1 MSLGGS
7 HSDLCGNTV
16 LIVDGH
22 GMNTNIVASLV
33 SLAKTRGDDVAYQYF
48 FEDEQAS
55 KTLTYAQLDQ
65 NVREIASQ
73 LKIHFKKGD
82 RALLLY
88 NSGFE
93 FVEAFFAC
101 LYAGVVAV
109 PAYPPKKN
117 QNIDRLRSII
127 VDAGAT
133 GALTTSRI
141 NDIARPLFESEPSL
155 TALPIFTTDVRNSE
169 LVEPLAWQDID
180 IKGSDLAF
188 LQYTSGSTGNPKGV
202 MVDHANIID
211 NEEMMKLAFGHNE
224 NTPIVSWLPHF
235 HDMGLIFGI
244 MHPIYIGAPAAL
256 MNPTYFL
263 QKPVRWLKLLSETKA
278 LTSSAP
284 NFAYDLC
291 VDTVKDE
298 ELATLDLSHWRC
310 ALNGAEPVRASTLE
324 RFYQKFKRCGLTRQ
338 SISPCYGM
346 AETTLFATGG
356 RLSQLTKVLK
366 LDAEQ
371 MHQGKAVLAE
381 QYQQEQPFYD
391 LQAEDN
397 EQAYHA
403 ISCGVSWQNHTIVI
417 VNPESKLRCDE
428 GEIGEIWVKGASVA
442 KGYWQNEQAT
452 EETFNAFIADEHD
465 GPYLRTG
472 DLGFMYQE
480 ELYVTGRCKD
490 VLIFRGKNYYPQ
502 DIELTVTEA
511 HDALDNNGGAAFSI
525 TTDNGDQ
532 GLVVVQQVKRTALRK
547 LDAQQI
553 FAAVTQAIIEQHGIT
568 PYELVLIKPG
578 RVLKTSSGK
587 IQRQE
592 NKRHYLNNG
601 FEPVARSRD
610 IPHTQANTSSVSVNG
625 ASASK
630 AMRDAVQKVL
640 KEVIAF
646 EVDKDPKSLDI
657 DATFQS
663 LGIDSMKAVRISG
676 ELMEIHNIELEATV
690 LYEYP
695 SIAQLTQY
703 LCEFESIQQAFQN
716 SDRQVKSENETAKS
730 DITQPAKQQNISDDA
745 QGDIA
750 VIGMACRYPQAE
762 GLAAYWQLLV
772 DKVDAISKPSVE
784 RLSLC
789 QQLDAHRMGGYLDE
803 VDCFDPAMFA
813 LSPSEAKFIDPQ
825 HRILLETTYHA
836 MEAAGYRPEELAGE
850 NVGVYVGISQNDYFL
865 LSRQA
870 LSENPYLGTGTALS
884 IAANRLSYTY
894 NFTGPSVAVD
904 TACSSSLVALHQ
916 AMQAIRNNEIPLA
929 LVSGVNL
936 ILSNEVTDACES
948 AQMLSADGHCKTF
961 SQSAN
966 GYVRSE
972 GVGSVLL
979 KPLAQAV
986 KDNDPIYGVLKGSAV
1001 NQDGRSN
1008 GLTAPNSG
1016 AQQKVINAALENA
1029 LVSGGDV
1036 QYVETHGTGTELG
1049 DPIEVS
1055 ALNKTYGV
1063 HKTTSQPLILG
1074 STKANIG
1081 HLESGAGIAGLIKAL
1096 LCLENK
1102 QIPGQRY
1109 VEQLNPHIA
1118 WDKMSLTVKSE
1129 LTAWPEHPGK
1139 AAMAGVSSFGFGGTN
1154 AHVILSEAPVQKA
1167 AKLDLSAT
1175 NTPYILPLSAKSE
1188 ASLAKLIDKYAQTLS
1203 TLSNEQFDALIYT
1216 VAHRPFIKGFRAGVY
1231 ATSRTQ
1237 LLKNLKQGV
1246 HQASKDSANKPDLVF
1261 LFTGQGA
1268 QYHAMGKA
1276 LYDTQPVFK
1285 AAIDKC
1291 DALLSD
1297 KLGERLLD
1305 VLYGDE
1311 TDELLDQTKWTQVA
1325 IFAIEYALCELWISL
1340 GVTPDKLVGH
1350 SVGEYAAACIAGVF
1364 SLADAIKLIS
1374 ARAQLM
1380 QQLEATGSMVSA
1392 RCEESLA
1399 EELIK
1404 PFSQEAA
1411 ISAYHGESGVVFSG
1425 SDEAIQKISEQLT
1438 QRSIK
1443 YKALNT
1449 ARAFHSPLMQPM
1461 LADFKAVAETL
1472 NYAPPR
1478 YEFISSVTG
1487 QSEHEAL
1494 CQPAYWVEQITQPV
1508 RFAKALTHLASLEYC
1523 CLVEVGP
1530 KPVLST
1536 IVQENLPRANCEYI
1550 SVLHPKGDGFERY
1563 GAAIARAFEL
1573 GVDLNW
1579 STIYP
1584 ACDVQRQPIPSYPFA
1599 KSRFWV
1605 VGDSSNYE
1613 VVDSQVQPQGSTQ
1626 SRHEVISGFVL
1637 NTLSSLLSMPVTD
1650 IDTQQPLLEMGVDS
1664 LMIMQAVRTY
1674 EKEFSLEFSVRQ
1686 FYEELSTVERLVDY
1700 IERHSDY
1707 QSTPELSAPT
1717 EVVAQSHNDIT
1728 AASNNSTHAVN
1739 EQILTA
1745 ICKEQ
1750 LQAAASV
1757 TSEQARLSVDAVSAR
1772 QLQMLQGFA
1781 LTQTASTEM
1790 QTTNLATAKLK
1801 VSKIAA
1807 SVRPQSTSVLPG
1819 FASKQLSAQQSGEV
1833 SKSYQAQLAKSYC
1846 EKTSSSKQLVGEH
1859 RSHLADC
1866 RASAGFRLSSK
1877 EMLYPVFGKRCQGAR
1892 IWDIDDNEYID
1903 ITMDFGVNLFGHKPE
1918 FITQA
1923 MYEQIDSGL
1932 QLGLASP
1939 LACDVAKLISELT
1952 ALERV
1957 TFCNSGTE
1965 AVMTAVRLARTHSKK
1980 DKIVQFNGA
1989 YHGHYDGTLAHPT
2002 PAGDDV
2008 EPMCSGVRHGAIA
2021 DNLVLDYGS
2030 EHALDVIRAQADSIA
2045 AVLVE
2050 PVQSRHPELQPWAF
2064 LHQLRALTKELGIA
2078 LIFDEMIT
2086 GFRAHPGGVQALL
2099 GIQAD
2104 MATYGK
2110 IVGGGMPIGVVAGSA
2125 QYLDCIDGG
2134 AWQYGDQSYPQVDTT
2149 FFAGTFCK
2157 HPLAMASAKAV
2168 LSEIKKRGAQC
2179 QEQITE
2185 KTTYLKQTLN
2195 TFFESKNIPISIE
2208 SFASLFRFRFNQ
2220 NLDVFF
2226 YEMLNRGVF
2235 IWEGRNCFLSD
2246 AHSDADVEA
2255 IIQAVKDSVLALQQ
2269 AGYFGPI
2276 ATLTSAG
2283 VNEFALTEAQQQ
2295 LLALALRSEEGAKAY
2310 HLQATL
2316 MLQGK
2321 LDKAQLQNAVAQ
2333 VYHTVPILNY
2343 GVNTDKLCH
2352 QRLEKQTPQLD
2363 VIELGQG
2370 DKIDEQLQTLRY
2382 RPFDFERSGLCRFT
2396 LIATD
2401 ENTHYLSVVAHHLLF
2416 DGIAMAQLL
2425 EYIAKFYCQPF
2436 AATSQQV
2443 VHFSDYVEALEEY
2456 RASPSFTADEQYW
2469 RKQLADCPSV
2479 SLPKSAN
2486 NIQTTHYAVD
2496 SLNYIVGSDAI
2507 NNIAT
2512 LAKRQGC
2519 GQFASLLAIYML
2531 WLHKLSTESVVTVA
2545 IPVSDRQ
2552 LLAGRRDSALLDQA
2566 LVGYCTNIL
2575 PISVN
2580 VGACQD
2586 VGILIKTV
2594 QAQLLDAFEHQHYP
2608 YSALTQQAVN
2618 LPATLFNLDKVQS
2631 LPDFTGLMTQ
2641 DISSS
2646 AQYGQ
2651 FELSCNLVCIEQQ
2664 WSLHIEFNQGKF
2676 ERDMVECHV
2685 QSLMSLLCE
2694 LQCDDALSSRTC
2706 SLLGKQEYHSVLL
2719 APLQHGQ
2726 HKLPSNSSVISD
2738 FDKAVTRFPK
2748 HIALQSELQ
2757 SLNYQELDERV
2768 NQMAHY
2774 LAQKGVSERQLIAIA
2789 LPRRNELLITLLAVM
2804 KLGAAYL
2811 PLDLAYPESRI
2822 KDILE
2827 DATVSMLI
2835 CDSQSADSVIQQ
2847 SDYII
2852 ADIDND
2858 AQLIAAQKSTPC
2870 SVDLTPAHRAYVIY
2884 TSGSTGRPKGVE
2896 ISHSGLVNLLR
2907 AMQAEPGISAND
2919 KLFAVTTIAFDIA
2932 MLELFLPLTVGAT
2945 TVIANEQ
2952 VCSDPQAITALI
2964 KNNDISVMQATPT
2977 LWRLLLNTEPSC
2989 VNGLKVL
2996 CGGEPLDQALAWQ
3009 VMENG
3014 GELWN
3019 MYGPTETTIW
3029 SAVSHITDAQR
3040 ITIGDGIANTSLFV
3054 MDEQAQDQALP
3065 LPIGVWGELWIG
3077 GAGVAMGYLNR
3088 AALTSERFVNHDFA
3102 AQLQQRIYKTGDR
3115 ARRLADGRIELQG
3128 RLDQQVK
3135 LNGHRIEL
3143 GEIEYHISQLLSSSY
3158 IKVLIVELS
3167 VGHNAL
3173 CVYCLASEEQQSQWT
3188 LPMLRQQLAQYLP
3201 SYMLPEYLCWLEHWP
3216 TTANGKL
3223 DTKALPEIQVQQA
3236 QDVEMRLPQTPSE
3249 ETLLQCYANIL
3260 QRETLATTQ
3269 SFFDIG
3275 GNSVLAMQ
3283 LVSSINAAFGVRIT
3297 VADVFDYPSILQLAQ
3312 RIDDLLSAR
3321 AAAGASVNVQ
3331 QVSDVVSGRD
3341 ISDALADQSMTEMD
3355 L

>member
-1 MSLGGS
+1 
-7 HSDLCGNTV
+7 
-16 LIVDGH
+16 
-22 GMNTNIVASLV
+22 MNTNIVASLV

-48 FEDEQAS
+48 FEDEQPS

-65 NVREIASQ
+65 NARTIASQ
-73 LKIHFKKGD
+73 LKTHFKKGD

-127 VDAGAT
+127 VDAGAS
-133 GALTTSRI
+133 GALTTVRI
-141 NDIARPLFESEPSL
+141 HDIARPLFESEPSL
-155 TALPIFTTDVRNSE
+155 TDLPIFTTDEHSSI
-169 LVEPLAWQDID
+169 VEPLSWHDINVES
-180 IKGSDLAF
+180 SDLAF

-202 MVDHANIID
+202 MVDHANIMD
-211 NEEMMKLAFGHNE
+211 NEEMMKLAFGHDE
-224 NTPIVSWLPHF
+224 STPIVSWLPHF

-291 VDTVKDE
+291 VDTVKDD
-298 ELATLDLSHWRC
+298 ELETLDLSNWRC

-356 RLSQLTKVLK
+356 KLSQLTKVLK
-366 LDAEQ
+366 LNAEQ
-371 MHQGKAVLAE
+371 MHQGKAVLVA

-391 LQAEDN
+391 FDGQDD
-397 EQAYHA
+397 EQSYHA

-417 VNPESKLRCDE
+417 VNPESKQRCEE
-428 GEIGEIWVKGASVA
+428 GTIGEIWVKGASVA

-452 EETFNAFIADEHD
+452 EETFNAYIADEHD

-472 DLGFMYQE
+472 DLGFMYQD

-502 DIELTVTEA
+502 DIELTVTES
-511 HDALDNNGGAAFSI
+511 HQALDNNGGAAFSV
-525 TTDNGDQ
+525 TTPNGDE

-547 LDAQQI
+547 LDVEQV
-553 FAAVTQAIIEQHGIT
+553 FSTVTQAIIEQHGVT

-592 NKRHYLNNG
+592 NKRHYLNNR
-601 FEPVARSRD
+601 FEPIARSRD
-610 IPHTQANTSSVSVNG
+610 IKHKNSDSSVSLQNEKG
-625 ASASK
+625 LDK
-630 AMRDAVQKVL
+630 AMRDRVQKLV

-646 EVDKDPKSLDI
+646 EVDKDAHSLDV

-676 ELMEIHNIELEATV
+676 ELMEMHNIELEATV
-690 LYEYP
+690 LYEHP

-703 LCEFESIQQAFQN
+703 LCEFEAVQQAFKN
-716 SDRQVKSENETAKS
+716 TPHSVKV
-730 DITQPAKQQNISDDA
+730 DIKAPEQNIATHTPKQDALMYDDN
-745 QGDIA
+745 DIA

-762 GLAAYWQLLV
+762 DLSAYWQLLV
-772 DKVDAISKPSVE
+772 NKVDAISTPSAQ

-789 QQLDAHRMGGYLDE
+789 QQLQENRMGGYLDE
-803 VDCFDPAMFA
+803 IDSFDAAMFA
-813 LSPSEAKFIDPQ
+813 LSPTEAKFIDPQ
-825 HRILLETTYHA
+825 HRILLEATYHA
-836 MEAAGYRPEELAGE
+836 IEAAGYRPEELAGE
-850 NVGVYVGISQNDYFL
+850 SVGVYVGISQNDYFL
-865 LSRQA
+865 LSQQA
-870 LSENPYLGTGTALS
+870 QSENPYLGTGTALS

-894 NFTGPSVAVD
+894 NFTGPSIAID

-916 AMQAIRNNEIPLA
+916 AMQAIRAKEIPLA

-936 ILSNEVTDACES
+936 ILSNEVTDACQS

-961 SQSAN
+961 SQAAN

-972 GVGSVLL
+972 GVGSILI
-979 KPLAQAV
+979 KPLAQALAD
-986 KDNDPIYGVLKGSAV
+986 KDPIYGVLKGSAV

-1016 AQQKVINAALENA
+1016 AQQKVINAALANA
-1029 LVSGGDV
+1029 AVSGADI

-1055 ALNKTYGV
+1055 ALNKTYGALR
-1063 HKTTSQPLILG
+1063 TSQQPLILG

-1096 LCLENK
+1096 LCLQHK

-1118 WDKMSLTVKSE
+1118 WDKMSLTVKSD
-1129 LTAWPEHPGK
+1129 LTDWPEHQGK
-1139 AAMAGVSSFGFGGTN
+1139 AAMAAVSSFGFGGTN
-1154 AHVILSEAPVQKA
+1154 AHVICCEAPLQCTA
-1167 AKLDLSAT
+1167 ALDITQA
-1175 NTPYILPLSAKSE
+1175 NKPYILPLSAKSE
-1188 ASLAKLIDKYAQTLS
+1188 TSLLQLIDRYAQR
-1203 TLSNEQFDALIYT
+1203 LSNASDEQFDALVHT
-1216 VAHRPFIKGFRAGVY
+1216 LAHRPFVKGFRVGVY
-1231 ATSRTQ
+1231 ATSRSQ
-1237 LLKNLKQGV
+1237 LLANLEQGN
-1246 HQASKDSANKPDLVF
+1246 HQAHKEPSNKPGQVF

-1268 QYHAMGKA
+1268 QYYAMGKA

-1285 AAIDKC
+1285 EAIEQC
-1291 DALLSD
+1291 DELLAD

-1305 VLYGDE
+1305 VLY
-1311 TDELLDQTKWTQVA
+1311 TDDTAELLHQTKWTQVA
-1325 IFAIEYALCELWISL
+1325 IFAIEYALCKLWISL
-1340 GVTPDKLVGH
+1340 GMIPDKLIGH
-1350 SVGEYAAACIAGVF
+1350 SVGEYASACIAGVF
-1364 SLADAIKLIS
+1364 SLPDAIKLIT
-1374 ARAQLM
+1374 ARAMLMEQLK
-1380 QQLEATGSMVSA
+1380 ATGSMVSA
-1392 RCEESLA
+1392 RCDESLA
-1399 EELIK
+1399 QELIK
-1404 PFSQEAA
+1404 PYSEEAA

-1425 SDEAIQKISEQLT
+1425 SDEAIKYICEQLA
-1438 QRSIK
+1438 QRDIK

-1461 LADFKAVAETL
+1461 LADFKAVAETIAYGL
-1472 NYAPPR
+1472 PR

-1487 QSEHEAL
+1487 QPEQQAL
-1494 CQPAYWVEQITQPV
+1494 CHPDYWVEQITKPV
-1508 RFAKALTHLASLEYC
+1508 LFANTLTHLAS
-1523 CLVEVGP
+1523 VEHFCVIEMGP
-1530 KPVLST
+1530 KPVLSA

-1550 SVLHPKGDGFERY
+1550 SVLHSKGDGFERY
-1563 GAAIARAFEL
+1563 AAAIARAFEL
-1573 GVDLNW
+1573 GIDVSW
-1579 STIYP
+1579 SEIYP
-1584 ACDVQRQPIPSYPFA
+1584 SSDVIRQPLPSYPFA

-1605 VGDSSNYE
+1605 VGEPVNQSA
-1613 VVDSQVQPQGSTQ
+1613 SQIDTQPQGSEQ
-1626 SRHEVISGFVL
+1626 SRHDAISRFVL
-1637 NTLSSLLSMPVTD
+1637 NTLSSLLSIPVSD
-1650 IDTQQPLLEMGVDS
+1650 IEVQQPLLEMGVDS

-1707 QSTPELSAPT
+1707 QTAPAPLPASTDTPT
-1717 EVVAQSHNDIT
+1717 PAQNEVRV
-1728 AASNNSTHAVN
+1728 SNGNTIGTVN
-1739 EQILTA
+1739 EQVLTA

-1772 QLQMLQGFA
+1772 QLQMLQGLVVTQA
-1781 LTQTASTEM
+1781 PSAAAQSVNLTIAQSKVSNMVTTELTQKA
-1790 QTTNLATAKLK
+1790 
-1801 VSKIAA
+1801 
-1807 SVRPQSTSVLPG
+1807 SVLPG
-1819 FASKQLSAQQSGEV
+1819 FQSKQLSAQQGSEQ
-1833 SKSYQAQLAKSYC
+1833 SKRYQAELAKNYC
-1846 EKTSSSKQLVGEH
+1846 DKTVSSKQLVAEH
-1859 RSHLADC
+1859 RVHLADC

-1877 EMLYPVFGKRCQGAR
+1877 EMLYPVFAKRCEGAR

-1923 MYEQIDSGL
+1923 MLTQIDSGM

-1952 ALERV
+1952 ELERV

-1965 AVMTAVRLARTHSKK
+1965 AVMTAVRLARTHSKR

-2002 PAGDDV
+2002 PTGDDV

-2030 EHALDVIRAQADSIA
+2030 EQALEIIRAQADSIA

-2050 PVQSRHPELQPWAF
+2050 PVQSRYPQLQPWEF

-2157 HPLAMASAKAV
+2157 HPLAMACAKAV
-2168 LSEIKKRGAQC
+2168 LSEIKNRGAQC
-2179 QEQITE
+2179 QKQISE
-2185 KTTYLKQTLN
+2185 KTTYLKDTLN
-2195 TFFESKNIPISIE
+2195 AFFESHSIPISIE

-2246 AHSDADVEA
+2246 AHTDADVEA
-2255 IIQAVKDSVLALQQ
+2255 IIKAVKDSVLALQK
-2269 AGYFGPI
+2269 AGYFGAVVVDI
-2276 ATLTSAG
+2276 APQTD
-2283 VNEFALTEAQQQ
+2283 EFALTQAQQQ
-2295 LLALALRSEEGAKAY
+2295 LLALALRSDEGAKAY
-2310 HLQATL
+2310 HLQATVK
-2316 MLQGK
+2316 LQGT
-2321 LDKAQLQNAVAQ
+2321 LDKKRLQRAIEKVYCNIAV
-2333 VYHTVPILNY
+2333 LNY
-2343 GVNTDKLCH
+2343 GINTDKLCH
-2352 QRLEKQTPQLD
+2352 QSRQEAMAQLE
-2363 VIELGQG
+2363 VIELSRNDSIQS
-2370 DKIDEQLQTLRY
+2370 QLQTLRY
-2382 RPFDFERSGLCRFT
+2382 QPFNFELGDLCRFT
-2396 LIATD
+2396 LIVAD
-2401 ENTHYLSVVAHHLLF
+2401 EHTHYLSIVAHHVLF

-2425 EYIAKFYCQPF
+2425 DYVAQFYSQPAMGTTPQF
-2436 AATSQQV
+2436 
-2443 VHFSDYVEALEEY
+2443 VHFSDYVDALEDY
-2456 RASPSFTADEQYW
+2456 LASPRCAADEQYW
-2469 RKQLADCPSV
+2469 LNQLADCASV
-2479 SLPKSAN
+2479 SLPKSATSK
-2486 NIQTTHYAVD
+2486 QTSSYEVD
-2496 SLNYIVGSDAI
+2496 SLKYTMGRDAI
-2507 NNIAT
+2507 NNVTT
-2512 LAKRQGC
+2512 LAKQQGC
-2519 GQFASLLAIYML
+2519 GQFATLLAVYML
-2531 WLHKLSTESVVTVA
+2531 WLHKLTRESIVTVA

-2552 LLAGRRDSALLDQA
+2552 LLAERHDSALLDQG

-2575 PISVN
+2575 PITVN
-2580 VGACQD
+2580 VEAARD
-2586 VGILIKTV
+2586 VASLVKMV
-2594 QAQLLDAFEHQHYP
+2594 QTQLLDAFEHQHYP
-2608 YSALTQQAVN
+2608 YSALTHQKVN

-2631 LPDFTGLMTQ
+2631 LPDFAGLTAQ
-2641 DISSS
+2641 DVSSS

-2664 WSLHIEFNQGKF
+2664 WSLQVEFNKGKF
-2676 ERDMVECHV
+2676 ERGMVEHHV
-2685 QSLMSLLCE
+2685 QSLMSLFGE
-2694 LQCDDALSSRTC
+2694 LQSSDTLSSRAC
-2706 SLLGKQEYHSVLL
+2706 SLLDNQQYHSVLL
-2719 APLQHGQ
+2719 APLQQGQ
-2726 HKLPSNSSVISD
+2726 CELPISASVVSD
-2738 FDKAVTRFPK
+2738 FADVVKRYPE
-2748 HIALQSELQ
+2748 HIALQSEQQ
-2757 SLNYQELDERV
+2757 SLSYRELDERV
-2768 NQMAHY
+2768 NQMARY
-2774 LAQKGVSERQLIAIA
+2774 LAKKGVSEGQLIAIA
-2789 LPRRNELLITLLAVM
+2789 LPRRNELLITIMAIM

-2822 KDILE
+2822 KDILD
-2827 DATVSMLI
+2827 DANVTMLI
-2835 CDSQSADSVIQQ
+2835 CDSQSDGSVVVQQ
-2847 SDYII
+2847 SGYSVV
-2852 ADIDND
+2852 DIDND
-2858 AQLIAAQKSTPC
+2858 AQRIAAQSNTSC
-2870 SVDLTPAHRAYVIY
+2870 SVDLTAEHRAYVIY

-2896 ISHSGLVNLLR
+2896 ISHGGLINFLR
-2907 AMQAEPGISAND
+2907 AMQVEPGIHVDD
-2919 KLFAVTTIAFDIA
+2919 KLLAVTTIAFDIA
-2932 MLELFLPLTVGAT
+2932 MLELLLPLTVGAT
-2945 TVIANEQ
+2945 TVMANEQ
-2952 VCSDPQAITALI
+2952 VCSDPNAIVSLI
-2964 KNNDISVMQATPT
+2964 NSANITIIQATPT
-2977 LWRLLLNTEPSC
+2977 LWRLLLRTEPRC
-2989 VNGLKVL
+2989 ANGLKVL
-2996 CGGEPLDQALAWQ
+2996 CGGEPLDQALASE
-3009 VMENG
+3009 VLVHG

-3029 SAVSHITDAQR
+3029 SAVSHVTDAQH
-3040 ITIGDGIANTSLFV
+3040 ITIGAGIANTSLLV
-3054 MDEQAQDQALP
+3054 MDELAQNHALP

-3077 GAGVAMGYLNR
+3077 GAGVAKGYLNR
-3088 AALTSERFVNHDFA
+3088 AALTDERFVNHEFVS
-3102 AQLQQRIYKTGDR
+3102 QLQQRVYKTGDR

-3143 GEIEYHISQLLSSSY
+3143 GEIEYHISQLLGCSY
-3158 IKVLIVELS
+3158 VKVLIVS
-3167 VGHNAL
+3167 PSTGQNAL
-3173 CVYCLASEEQQSQWT
+3173 CAYCLDAEQLQSRWT
-3188 LPMLRQQLAQYLP
+3188 LPLLRQQLAQYLP
-3201 SYMLPEYLCWLEHWP
+3201 NYMLPEHLCWLTHWP

-3223 DTKALPEIQVQQA
+3223 DTKALPDVQPQRVG
-3236 QDVEMRLPQTPSE
+3236 DCEMQLPHTPSE
-3249 ETLLQCYANIL
+3249 EVLLKCYLNIL
-3260 QRETLATTQ
+3260 QREKLSTTQ
-3269 SFFDIG
+3269 SFFDGG

-3283 LVSSINAAFGVRIT
+3283 LVSNINTEFGVRIT
-3297 VADVFDYPSILQLAQ
+3297 VADVFDYPSVLQLAQ

-3321 AAAGASVNVQ
+3321 SAASAAPKVQ

>member
-1 MSLGGS
+1 
-7 HSDLCGNTV
+7 
-16 LIVDGH
+16 
-22 GMNTNIVASLV
+22 MNTNIVASLV
-33 SLAKTRGDDVAYQYF
+33 SLAKTRGDDIAYQYF
-48 FEDEQAS
+48 FEDEQPS
-55 KTLTYAQLDQ
+55 KPLTYAQLDQ
-65 NVREIASQ
+65 NAREIASQ
-73 LKIHFKKGD
+73 LKVHFKKGD

-127 VDAGAT
+127 VDAGAA
-133 GALTTSRI
+133 GALTTARI

-155 TALPIFTTDVRNSE
+155 TALPIYTTDERGGN
-169 LVEPLAWQDID
+169 LLEPLSWQDID
-180 IKGSDLAF
+180 VESSDLAF

-211 NEEMMKLAFGHNE
+211 NEEMMKQAFGHDQS
-224 NTPIVSWLPHF
+224 TAIVSWLPHF

-263 QKPVRWLKLLSETKA
+263 QKPLRWLKLLSETKA

-291 VDTVKDE
+291 VDTVKDD
-298 ELATLDLSHWRC
+298 ELEALDLSNWRC

-366 LDAEQ
+366 LNAEQ
-371 MHQGKAVLAE
+371 MHQGKAVLAA

-391 LQAEDN
+391 FDALDN
-397 EQAYHA
+397 EQSYHA
-403 ISCGVSWQNHTIVI
+403 ISCGVSWQNHTIAI
-417 VNPESKLRCDE
+417 VNPNSKQRCDE
-428 GEIGEIWVKGASVA
+428 GTIGEIWVKGASVA

-452 EETFNAFIADEHD
+452 EETFNAYIAKEHD

-472 DLGFMYQE
+472 DLGFIYQE

-511 HDALDNNGGAAFSI
+511 HDALDNNGGAAFSVP
-525 TTDNGDQ
+525 TENGDE

-547 LDAQQI
+547 LNAEQV
-553 FAAVTQAIIEQHGIT
+553 FLRVTQAIIEQHGIT

-578 RVLKTSSGK
+578 RILKTSSGK

-592 NKRHYLNNG
+592 NKRHYLSNC

-610 IPHTQANTSSVSVNG
+610 NQHKQSNTSSVKPTGS
-625 ASASK
+625 SFDK
-630 AMRDAVQKVL
+630 TMRDAVQKIL

-646 EVDKDPKSLDI
+646 EVDKDAKALDV

-690 LYEYP
+690 LYEHP
-695 SIAQLTQY
+695 SIAQLTDY
-703 LCEFESIQQAFQN
+703 LCEFESVQQAFKN
-716 SDRQVKSENETAKS
+716 TTGRVKSDNIESVKDTGDGVSAP
-730 DITQPAKQQNISDDA
+730 QPRQQLKQVAANHQDN
-745 QGDIA
+745 DIA

-762 GLAAYWQLLV
+762 DIGAYWQLLV
-772 DKVDAISKPSVE
+772 NKVDAISTPSVQ

-789 QQLDAHRMGGYLDE
+789 QQLNENRMGGYLDDI
-803 VDCFDPAMFA
+803 DCFDPAMFS
-813 LSPSEAKFIDPQ
+813 LSATEAKFIDPQ
-825 HRILLETTYHA
+825 HRILLETTYHTI
-836 MEAAGYRPEELAGE
+836 EAAGYRPEELAGE
-850 NVGVYVGISQNDYFL
+850 SVGVYVGISQNDYFL
-865 LSRQA
+865 LSQQ
-870 LSENPYLGTGTALS
+870 LQSENPYLGTGTALS

-894 NFTGPSVAVD
+894 NFTGPSVVVD

-916 AMQAIRNNEIPLA
+916 AMQAIRTKEVPLA

-936 ILSNEVTDACES
+936 ILSNEVTDACAS

-972 GVGSVLL
+972 GVGSILL
-979 KPLAQAV
+979 KPLAQALA
-986 KDNDPIYGVLKGSAV
+986 DNDPIYGVLKGSAV

-1008 GLTAPNSG
+1008 GLTAPNGG
-1016 AQQKVINAALENA
+1016 AQQKVINAALANA
-1029 LVSGGDV
+1029 GVPGQDI

-1055 ALNKTYGV
+1055 ALNKTYGAQ
-1063 HKTTSQPLILG
+1063 KTTSQPLLLG

-1096 LCLENK
+1096 LCLQHK
-1102 QIPGQRY
+1102 QLPGQRY

-1118 WDKMSLTVKSE
+1118 WDKMPLTVKSE
-1129 LTAWPEHPGK
+1129 LTDWPDIQGK
-1139 AAMAGVSSFGFGGTN
+1139 TAMAGVSSFGFGGTN
-1154 AHVILSEAPVQKA
+1154 AHVICSEAPLERSV
-1167 AKLDLSAT
+1167 KLELFAT

-1188 ASLAKLIDKYAQTLS
+1188 ASLLKLIDQYAQRISLLS
-1203 TLSNEQFDALIYT
+1203 DEQFDALVHT
-1216 VAHRPFIKGFRAGVY
+1216 VAHRPFIKGFRGAVH
-1231 ATSRTQ
+1231 ATSRSQ
-1237 LLKNLKQGV
+1237 LLENLKKGN
-1246 HQASKDSANKPDLVF
+1246 HQTFKEPATKPEQVF

-1268 QYHAMGKA
+1268 QYYAMGKA

-1285 AAIDKC
+1285 EAIEQC
-1291 DALLSD
+1291 DALLAD
-1297 KLGERLLD
+1297 KLEPRLLD
-1305 VLYGDE
+1305 VLYADE
-1311 TDELLDQTKWTQVA
+1311 ACELLHQTKWTQVT
-1325 IFAIEYALCELWISL
+1325 IFAIEYALCKLWVSL
-1340 GVTPDKLVGH
+1340 GMIPDKLIGH

-1364 SLADAIKLIS
+1364 SLKDAIKLIA
-1374 ARAQLM
+1374 ARAVLM
-1380 QQLEATGSMVSA
+1380 EQLEATGTMVSA
-1392 RCEESLA
+1392 RCAESLA
-1399 EELIK
+1399 QELIE
-1404 PFSQEAA
+1404 PFTAEAA

-1425 SDEAIQKISEQLT
+1425 GDEAIKHICEQLT
-1438 QRSIK
+1438 QRTIK

-1461 LADFKAVAETL
+1461 LAEFKAVAETIEYGL
-1472 NYAPPR
+1472 PC
-1478 YEFISSVTG
+1478 YEFISSVSG
-1487 QSEHEAL
+1487 QPEQEAL
-1494 CQPAYWVEQITQPV
+1494 CQPDYWVDQITKPV
-1508 RFAKALTHLASLEYC
+1508 RFAQTLTHLASLDYFC
-1523 CLVEVGP
+1523 VVEMGP

-1536 IVQENLPRANCEYI
+1536 IVQENLPRANCEFI
-1550 SVLHPKGDGFERY
+1550 AVLHPKGDGFERY
-1563 GAAIARAFEL
+1563 AAAIARAFEL
-1573 GVDLNW
+1573 GIEVNW
-1579 STIYP
+1579 PAIYP
-1584 ACDVQRQPIPSYPFA
+1584 SSDIQRQPLPNYPFA

-1605 VGDSSNYE
+1605 VGDASNL
-1613 VVDSQVQPQGSTQ
+1613 DSIETDVQPQGSDQ
-1626 SRHEVISGFVL
+1626 SRHEAISGFVL
-1637 NTLSSLLSMPVTD
+1637 NTLSSLLSIAASD
-1650 IDTQQPLLEMGVDS
+1650 IEVRQPLLEMGVDS

-1674 EKEFSLEFSVRQ
+1674 EKEFALEFSVRQ

-1700 IERHSDY
+1700 IERHSNY
-1707 QSTPELSAPT
+1707 QTAPVT
-1717 EVVAQSHNDIT
+1717 LPSPTDIT
-1728 AASNNSTHAVN
+1728 EQPKHSAIVSSNNAVHAVN
-1739 EQILTA
+1739 EQVLTA

-1757 TSEQARLSVDAVSAR
+1757 TTEQARLSVDAVSAR
-1772 QLQMLQGFA
+1772 QLQMLQGLVVKQQPSSA
-1781 LTQTASTEM
+1781 VQSANLSVVQSRVSRIASTE
-1790 QTTNLATAKLK
+1790 LAQKA
-1801 VSKIAA
+1801 
-1807 SVRPQSTSVLPG
+1807 SVLPG
-1819 FASKQLSAQQSGEV
+1819 FQSKQLSTQQGNEQ
-1833 SKSYQAQLAKSYC
+1833 SKRYQAQLAKSYC
-1846 EKTSSSKQLVGEH
+1846 DKTLSSKELVAEN
-1859 RSHLADC
+1859 RAHLADC

-1877 EMLYPVFGKRCQGAR
+1877 EMLYPVFAKRCEGAR

-1923 MYEQIDSGL
+1923 LYEQIDSGL

-1939 LACDVAKLISELT
+1939 LACDVAQLITELT
-1952 ALERV
+1952 GLERV

-1965 AVMTAVRLARTHSKK
+1965 AVMTAVRLARTHSKR

-2002 PAGDDV
+2002 PTGDDV

-2021 DNLVLDYGS
+2021 DNLVLDYGCDQ
-2030 EHALDVIRAQADSIA
+2030 ALETIRAQADSIA

-2050 PVQSRHPELQPWAF
+2050 PVQSRHPELQPWEF

-2134 AWQYGDQSYPQVDTT
+2134 VWQYGDQSYPQVDTT

-2168 LSEIKKRGAQC
+2168 LKEIKKRGEQC
-2179 QEQITE
+2179 QEQISA

-2195 TFFESKNIPISIE
+2195 AFFESHKIPISVE

-2255 IIQAVKDSVLALQQ
+2255 IIQAVIDSVLALQQ
-2269 AGYFGPI
+2269 AGYFGPVVADI
-2276 ATLTSAG
+2276 ATQ
-2283 VNEFALTEAQQQ
+2283 VEQFALTQAQQQ

-2310 HLQATL
+2310 HLQATVK
-2316 MLQGK
+2316 LQGA
-2321 LDKAQLQNAVAQ
+2321 LDKERLQDAVEK
-2333 VYHTVPILNY
+2333 VCRSIPMLNY
-2343 GVNTDKLCH
+2343 GLNTDKLCH
-2352 QRLEKQTPQLD
+2352 QKLLDVVLPLE
-2363 VIELGQG
+2363 VIELESG
-2370 DKIDEQLQTLRY
+2370 DTIQNQLQILRY
-2382 RPFDFERSGLCRFT
+2382 RPFNYELNSLCRFV
-2396 LIATD
+2396 LIVID
-2401 ENTHYLSVVAHHLLF
+2401 EDTHYLSIVAHHVLF

-2425 EYIAKFYCQPF
+2425 ESVAQFYCQRSTET
-2436 AATSQQV
+2436 AQQF
-2443 VHFSDYVEALEEY
+2443 VHFCDYVNALDSY
-2456 RASPSFTADEQYW
+2456 RASPRFTVDEQYW
-2469 RKQLADCPSV
+2469 LNQLAGCASV
-2479 SLPKSAN
+2479 SLPKSATSN
-2486 NIQTTHYAVD
+2486 KAVSYEVD
-2496 SLNYIVGSDAI
+2496 SLKYEIDSNAI
-2507 NNIAT
+2507 SNLTT
-2512 LAKRQGC
+2512 LAQQQGC
-2519 GQFASLLAIYML
+2519 GQFATLLAIYML
-2531 WLHKLSTESVVTVA
+2531 WLHKLSRETVIAVA

-2552 LLAGRRDSALLDQA
+2552 LLAQSYDSAVLDQG

-2575 PISVN
+2575 PITVN

-2586 VGILIKTV
+2586 VAMLVKAV
-2594 QAQLLDAFEHQHYP
+2594 QTQLLDAFEHQHYP
-2608 YSALTQQAVN
+2608 YSALTQQEVN

-2631 LPDFTGLMTQ
+2631 LPDFAGLTTE
-2641 DISSS
+2641 DTNSS

-2651 FELSCNLVCIEQQ
+2651 FEFSCNLVCIEQQ
-2664 WSLHIEFNQGKF
+2664 WSLQVEFNKGKF
-2676 ERDMVECHV
+2676 GRDMVEHHV
-2685 QSLMSLLCE
+2685 QSLMLLLGE
-2694 LQCDDALSSRTC
+2694 LQSSDALSSRAC
-2706 SLLGKQEYHSVLL
+2706 SLLGKQQYHSVLL
-2719 APLQHGQ
+2719 APLQKGQ
-2726 HKLPSNSSVISD
+2726 HEQPINATVVSD
-2738 FDKAVTRFPK
+2738 FDEAVKRYPE
-2748 HIALQSELQ
+2748 HIALQSEQL
-2757 SLNYQELDERV
+2757 SLSYQELDERV
-2768 NQMAHY
+2768 SQMARY
-2774 LAQKGVSERQLIAIA
+2774 LADKGVCEGQLIAIA

-2804 KLGAAYL
+2804 RLGAAYL

-2822 KDILE
+2822 KDILD
-2827 DATVSMLI
+2827 DANVAMLI
-2835 CDSQSADSVIQQ
+2835 CDSQSEDSGIALQ
-2847 SDYII
+2847 SGYTIV
-2852 ADIDND
+2852 DIDND
-2858 AQLIAAQKSTPC
+2858 QQEIAAQSSTTC
-2870 SVDLTPAHRAYVIY
+2870 SVEITSEHSAYVIY

-2896 ISHSGLVNLLR
+2896 ISHGGLGNFLR
-2907 AMQAEPGISAND
+2907 AMQVEPGISVDD
-2919 KLFAVTTIAFDIA
+2919 KLLAITTIAFDIA

-2952 VCSDPQAITALI
+2952 VCSDPHAIAALI
-2964 KNNDISVMQATPT
+2964 KSADISIMQATPT
-2977 LWRLLLNTEPSC
+2977 LWRLLLNTQPSC

-2996 CGGEPLDQALAWQ
+2996 CGGEPLDQVLASQ
-3009 VMENG
+3009 VLVNG

-3029 SAVSHITDAQR
+3029 SALSHITDEQQ
-3040 ITIGDGIANTSLFV
+3040 ISIGDGIANTSLLV
-3054 MDEQAQDQALP
+3054 MDEQAQSLALP
-3065 LPIGVWGELWIG
+3065 LPVGVWGELWIG
-3077 GAGVAMGYLNR
+3077 GAGVAKGYLNR
-3088 AALTSERFVNHDFA
+3088 EALTDERFVNHEFTS
-3102 AQLQQRIYKTGDR
+3102 QLQQRVYKTGDR

-3143 GEIEYHISQLLSSSY
+3143 GEIEYHISQIVGCSY
-3158 IKVLIVELS
+3158 VKVLIIS
-3167 VGHNAL
+3167 QSNGHNAL
-3173 CVYCLASEEQQSQWT
+3173 CAYCLDFEQRYSHWT

-3201 SYMLPEYLCWLEHWP
+3201 SYMLPDHLCWLEHWP

-3223 DTKALPEIQVQQA
+3223 DTKALPDLKPQQPR
-3236 QDVEMRLPQTPSE
+3236 DCEMRLPQTPSE
-3249 ETLLQCYANIL
+3249 ETLLQCYLLIL
-3260 QRETLATTQ
+3260 QCEKFSTTQ
-3269 SFFDIG
+3269 SFFDGG

-3283 LVSSINAAFGVRIT
+3283 LVSSINTAFGVRIT
-3297 VADVFDYPSILQLAQ
+3297 VADVFDYPSVFQLAQ
-3312 RIDDLLSAR
+3312 RIDDLFTAK
-3321 AAAGASVNVQ
+3321 AACAAPDVK
-3331 QVSDVVSGRD
+3331 QVSNVVSGRD
-3341 ISDALADQSMTEMD
+3341 ISGVLADQSMTEMD